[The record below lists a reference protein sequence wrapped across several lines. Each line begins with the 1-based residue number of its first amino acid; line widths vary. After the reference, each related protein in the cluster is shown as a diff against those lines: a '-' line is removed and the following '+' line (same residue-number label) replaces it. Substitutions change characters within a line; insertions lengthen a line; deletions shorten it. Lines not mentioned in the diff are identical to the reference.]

1 MTLEP
6 QSTLG
11 LIKSKFALSCG
22 PHGWRL
28 GSALVMGLLALAGCS
43 DNPYPPGQTA
53 QPVLYRVLGDDPK
66 SLDPSVAYDVESAY
80 VTDVIYPSYLQYNY
94 LKRSPFVL
102 DLNLGAAQPKREA
115 YLFTANEKG
124 KPVQKR
130 GESWTFRIRHDLR
143 FQDDPCFPNGQGR
156 AITAADFVYSWKR
169 MGDPAVNCPI
179 VSFFGDKIIGFAD
192 YMKQNAAREKAG
204 KLPDY
209 SLPVAGLQLDAKDPY
224 TFRLLLNQPYP
235 QIRFLM
241 AMHFTSPLAHEA
253 VDKYGKELTRHPV
266 GCGPF
271 MMTEYEEKSRIVL
284 QVNPNRH
291 PEFYPT
297 NGAPGDREAG
307 LLQDAGK
314 KLPLVDT
321 IVYNIIREGITSWNL
336 FLQGYQDSSGVS
348 QENFQQ
354 VMAHPGTLSPDM
366 AQRGIKLYRDLGV
379 DVYYFAFNMSDP
391 VFGGYTPQRRKLR
404 QAISTAIDAQA
415 DIDLFS
421 NGLGRQAQ
429 FLIPPRLFGYDAD
442 YKNPYRQYNV
452 ERAKQLLAEA
462 GYPGGVDAKTHQRLT
477 LYFDNAGTTAE
488 GRLLV
493 GLTQKQVEAI
503 GVHLE
508 SRPWRYSVFLDKIDK
523 GEFQFQR
530 NGWVAD
536 YPDPENFLFLL
547 YGPNKR
553 PGPNGSAYANPEY
566 DRLFNAVRVM
576 DDGPQRLAL
585 IRKMRA
591 IAVEDCPWIYIDHS
605 ESYGLTQPW
614 VHNYKPHPVAMD
626 SGKYVSVDPALRV
639 RLQGEWNQPN
649 YWPALGAIILL
660 VLGSLPAASV
670 VRRRAHRR
678 VRLDTGATS
687 SVATELKP

>member
-1 MTLEP
+1 MTLVP
-6 QSTLG
+6 QSTLE
-11 LIKSKFALSCG
+11 LIKRKLAPSCR
-22 PHGWRL
+22 PHCWRL
-28 GSALVMGLLALAGCS
+28 GLALVVGLMMLAGCS
-43 DNPYPPGQTA
+43 DNPYPAGQTA

-94 LKRSPFVL
+94 LKREPFVL
-102 DLNLGAAQPKREA
+102 ELGLGAAQPKREA
-115 YLFTANEKG
+115 YLFTTNEKG
-124 KPVQKR
+124 KSVQKR

-143 FQDDPCFPNGQGR
+143 FQNDPCFAGGQGR
-156 AITAADFVYSWKR
+156 AITAADFIYSWKR

-192 YMKQNAAREKAG
+192 YMKQNAAYEKAG
-204 KLPDY
+204 QQPDY
-209 SLPVAGLQLDAKDPY
+209 SSPVAGLQLDPKDPY
-224 TFRLLLNQPYP
+224 TFRILLNQPYP
-235 QIRFLM
+235 QLRFLM

-266 GCGPF
+266 GCGAF
-271 MMTEYEEKSRIVL
+271 MLTDYQPKSRIVL
-284 QVNPNRH
+284 QVNPNR
-291 PEFYPT
+291 PTEFYPT
-297 NGAPGDREAG
+297 TGGPGDREAG

-314 KLPLVDT
+314 RLPLVDT

-366 AQRGIKLYRDLGV
+366 TQRGIKLHREVGV
-379 DVYYFAFNMSDP
+379 DVYYFAFNMTDP
-391 VFGGYTPQRRKLR
+391 VFGGYTPQKRKLR

-415 DIDLFS
+415 DIDLFN

-429 FLIPPRLFGYDAD
+429 TVIPPGLFGYDPN

-477 LYFDNAGTTAE
+477 LTFDNPGITP
-488 GRLLV
+488 GWRLLI
-493 GLTQKQVEAI
+493 GLTKKQIEAI

-523 GEFQFQR
+523 GDFQFAR

-553 PGPNGSAYANPEY
+553 PGPNGSGYSNPEY
-566 DRLFNAVRVM
+566 DKLFNAVRIM

-585 IRKMRA
+585 IRQMRQ

-614 VHNYKPHPVAMD
+614 VRNNKPQSVAND
-626 SGKYVSVDPALRV
+626 SGKYVAVDPALRV
-639 RLQGEWNQPN
+639 RLQGEWNKPN
-649 YWPALGAIILL
+649 YWPALGALILL

-678 VRLDTGATS
+678 VRQDMGAAS
-687 SVATELKP
+687 SLATELKP